1 MTWSDFLFELL
12 KEERDKGII
21 EVLKRVDKDR
31 NSPLEVKPE
40 DCVLTDEEFNE
51 FMEKNQHLI
60 FEK

>member
-1 MTWSDFLFELL
+1 MSFGDFFNELL

-40 DCVLTDEEFNE
+40 DCVLTDEEFHE
-51 FMEKNQHLI
+51 FMERNKHFLE
-60 FEK
+60 EK